1 MKKDKFNDEILNKV
15 NKLLTNSSMKK
26 STTTIIKNNKVIKN
40 VPCYIDENGKKH
52 FNIKTACAI
61 NSIH

>member
-1 MKKDKFNDEILNKV
+1 MRKNKINNEILNKV
-15 NKLLTNSSMKK
+15 NKLLASSNMQK
-26 STTTIIKNNKVIKN
+26 STTNIIKNNKIIKN

-61 NSIH
+61 NLI